1 MLVRAILPVF
11 SIKHGVNDHSLGA
24 KNISCGCH
32 GCSRDFPV
40 QYYHSDPRVHR
51 SGRRFRL
58 VVATGEI
65 RAGVH
70 PLLTSQMPRR
80 LLHGRSV
87 HVHAWSVILQHFHI
101 RYFRFAVSDSQRDVA
116 WRERLRVQREEKERR
131 VLQKQAFL
139 RDEVQCN
146 GASPT
151 TKLSLSRRQW
161 YYVRVPQ

>member
-32 GCSRDFPV
+32 GCSRDVPV
-40 QYYHSDPRVHR
+40 QYYNSDPRVHR

-87 HVHAWSVILQHFHI
+87 HVHAWSVTAFSATAFSHQLFSLC
-101 RYFRFAVSDSQRDVA
+101 RFRLTEGCCMAGKIKST
-116 WRERLRVQREEKERR
+116 ERGEGKEGPS
-131 VLQKQAFL
+131 
-139 RDEVQCN
+139 E
-146 GASPT
+146 ASFSP
-151 TKLSLSRRQW
+151 R
-161 YYVRVPQ
+161 